1 LRFAAQVAALL
12 NQCGLGGS
20 EPAKAPACPEPSSI
34 PYQNLHWFEAL
45 ETWNSSG
52 PNRRG
57 KFKSAYMRKGFSHD
71 QMKTIY
77 KYLTMD
83 VPQALDISQ
92 SLLQVD
98 SYGGQINAIEPGS
111 TAVWQRSSILKLQ
124 YQTYWSDP
132 EDGPSAN
139 GDAHIDWIRRFYEEM
154 YAVAGG
160 VPDPSLDPS
169 DNFDGCYIHQLSR
182 RRPQ

>member
-1 LRFAAQVAALL
+1 
-12 NQCGLGGS
+12 
-20 EPAKAPACPEPSSI
+20 
-34 PYQNLHWFEAL
+34 
-45 ETWNSSG
+45 
-52 PNRRG
+52 
-57 KFKSAYMRKGFSHD
+57 MRKGFSHD
-71 QMKTIY
+71 QVKTIY

-83 VPQALDISQ
+83 VPQAIDISQ

-124 YQTYWSDP
+124 YQTYWNDQ

-154 YAVAGG
+154 YAVSGG

-169 DNFDGCYIHQLSR
+169 DNFDGCYINYPDVDLNNYGGLRKALSLYYGGNLPR
-182 RRPQ
+182 LMQAKRIWDPHNYFQHSQSIPLA